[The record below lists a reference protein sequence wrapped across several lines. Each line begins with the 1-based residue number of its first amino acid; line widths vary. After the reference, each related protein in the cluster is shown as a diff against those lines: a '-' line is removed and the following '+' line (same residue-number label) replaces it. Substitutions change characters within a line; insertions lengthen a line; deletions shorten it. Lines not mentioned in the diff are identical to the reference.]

1 MSQGTILIIGGG
13 GKTGA
18 RVNARLR
25 AARHRYT
32 TGLAFHRNAFRN
44 EFGDQVQF
52 GVVQAEGSCM
62 IRSLAS
68 VPIAENMSA
77 YFATCSEVFRA

>member
-32 TGLAFHRNAFRN
+32 TGLALHRNAFRL
-44 EFGDQVQF
+44 GTARRLGS
-52 GVVQAEGSCM
+52 GV
-62 IRSLAS
+62 
-68 VPIAENMSA
+68 
-77 YFATCSEVFRA
+77 

>member
-32 TGLAFHRNAFRN
+32 PVSRSTETPFDRERPEGWAAAFD
-44 EFGDQVQF
+44 G
-52 GVVQAEGSCM
+52 
-62 IRSLAS
+62 
-68 VPIAENMSA
+68 IA
-77 YFATCSEVFRA
+77 RACVT

>member
-25 AARHRYT
+25 ARGIATRPVSRST
-32 TGLAFHRNAFRN
+32 ETPFETSSA
-44 EFGDQVQF
+44 
-52 GVVQAEGSCM
+52 
-62 IRSLAS
+62 IRSNS
-68 VPIAENMSA
+68 VS
-77 YFATCSEVFRA
+77 FRPKAAA